1 MIVNDHLYDS
11 LAEKARQ
18 IHVDHV
24 CIGLGYT
31 AVKVSDGGC
40 GVAYTWFD
48 KKTGCTLMHDSE
60 DYEQQPAIAL
70 LEKIKSSVP
79 LERTLAL
86 ALVNALNH
94 GAAIQMEEDG
104 DNHILFDTL
113 DIRQGSRVAMVGF
126 FKPLMKLLERRGAA
140 VEVID
145 EFRAMGD
152 PDRFYDK
159 LTHWADA
166 ALVTSTS
173 LLNNTTETILARVSP
188 KTKVA
193 LLGPSTPM
201 LPQAFSNLPV
211 HLLAG
216 TVPVDS
222 DAAIKAV
229 RHGRGTPALHR
240 VSKKVVA
247 VTTAHFK

>member
-1 MIVNDHLYDS
+1 MTLNDRLYECM
-11 LAEKARQ
+11 APKARQ
-18 IHVDHV
+18 LAVEHV

-60 DYEQQPAIAL
+60 DYEQRPASAL
-70 LEKIKSSVP
+70 LQKIKSPVP
-79 LERTLAL
+79 LERSMAL

-94 GAAIQMEEDG
+94 EAAMAMDVDD
-104 DNHILFDTL
+104 DNNILFDTL
-113 DIRQGSRVAMVGF
+113 GITQGSRVAMVGF
-126 FKPLMKLLERRGAA
+126 FKPLVKLLQIRGAQL
-140 VEVID
+140 EVID

-152 PDRFYDK
+152 TAAFYEK
-159 LTHWADA
+159 LRHWADA

-173 LLNNTTETILARVSP
+173 LLNNTIETILDNIGAGA
-188 KTKVA
+188 KVA

-201 LPQAFSNLPV
+201 VPEAFKGLPV
-211 HLLAG
+211 HILAG
-216 TVPVDS
+216 TVPTDGE
-222 DAAIKAV
+222 AAVKAV

-240 VSKKVVA
+240 VSKKVVH
-247 VTTAHFK
+247 VSVQ